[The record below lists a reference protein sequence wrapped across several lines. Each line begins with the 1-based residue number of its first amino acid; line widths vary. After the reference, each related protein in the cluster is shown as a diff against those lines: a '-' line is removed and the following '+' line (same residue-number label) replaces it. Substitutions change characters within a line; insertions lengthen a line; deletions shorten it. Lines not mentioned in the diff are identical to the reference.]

1 MDPVRVLYIGGLGRS
16 GSTILSRALGEL
28 PGFCHV
34 GELVF
39 LWTRGA
45 MENHLCGCGNRFH
58 ACPFWTEVG
67 KRAFDGWDAVDPD
80 RVAALQ
86 RQVDRTRYLPR
97 LLRRRPPPEFAGR
110 LGEMTD
116 LLGRLYEAIREV
128 SGCPV
133 VVDSSKHV
141 SYAAVLRR
149 APALDLRLLHVMR
162 DSRGVAHSWAKKV
175 KRPEIV
181 TEDAY
186 MARIPIPKLA
196 ARWSTYNGL
205 FDVLRLFHRNGMT
218 LRYERFVADP
228 EGTLRR
234 ISAMAGHEMR
244 PGDLDFV
251 EASGLRLSA
260 EHSVSGNPMR
270 FSEGTVPLRVDDA
283 WRSAMRPRDK
293 AVVTAMTAPAM
304 LRYGY
309 GLGGRAGGAGGSGPT
324 RNGSGGE
331 SRTDGQ

>member
-1 MDPVRVLYIGGLGRS
+1 MDRVRVLYIGGLGRS
-16 GSTILSRALGEL
+16 GSTILSRGLGEL

-39 LWTRGA
+39 VWTRGA
-45 MENHLCGCGNRFH
+45 MENHLCGCGNRFL
-58 ACPFWTEVG
+58 ACPFWVEVG
-67 KRAFDGWDAVDPD
+67 KRAFDGWDTVDPA

-86 RQVDRTRYLPR
+86 HEVDRTRYLPR
-97 LLRRRPPPEFAGR
+97 LLRDRPAREFAGR
-110 LGEMTD
+110 LSEMTD
-116 LLGRLYEAIREV
+116 LLGRLYRAISEV

-133 VVDSSKHV
+133 IVDSSKHV

-149 APALDLRLLHVMR
+149 VPGVDLRLLHVLR

-186 MARIPIPKLA
+186 MARIAIPKLA
-196 ARWSTYNGL
+196 ARWSAFNGL
-205 FDVLRLFHRNGMT
+205 FDVLRLFHRGGMT

-228 EGTLRR
+228 EGTLRQ
-234 ISAMAGHEMR
+234 ISAMTGHEMG
-244 PGDLDFV
+244 PNDLDFV
-251 EASGLRLSA
+251 EEPGLRLSA

-309 GLGGRAGGAGGSGPT
+309 RLGTSAR
-324 RNGSGGE
+324 R
-331 SRTDGQ
+331 Q

>member
-1 MDPVRVLYIGGLGRS
+1 MDHVRVLYIGGLGRS

-39 LWTRGA
+39 VWTRGA
-45 MENHLCGCGNRFH
+45 MENHLCGCGNRFL
-58 ACPFWTEVG
+58 ACPFWSEVG
-67 KRAFDGWDAVDPD
+67 KRAFDGWDAVDPE

-86 RQVDRTRYLPR
+86 RRVDRTRYLPR
-97 LLRRRPPPEFAGR
+97 LLGRRPPRAYAAG
-110 LGEMTD
+110 LDELAE
-116 LLGRLYEAIREV
+116 LLGRLYQAIREV

-133 VVDSSKHV
+133 VVDSFKHV

-149 APALDLRLLHVMR
+149 VPGVDLRLLHVMR

-186 MARIPIPKLA
+186 MARIPIPRLA
-196 ARWSTYNGL
+196 ARWSAYNGL
-205 FDVLRLFHRNGMT
+205 FDVLRLFHRGGMT

-228 EGTLRR
+228 GDALRR
-234 ISAMAGHEMR
+234 ISAIAGYEMR
-244 PGDLDFV
+244 PGDLDFI
-251 EASGLRLSA
+251 EASGLRLTP

-270 FSEGTVPLRVDDA
+270 FSEGTVPLRADDA
-283 WRSAMRPRDK
+283 WRSAMRRRDR

-309 GLGGRAGGAGGSGPT
+309 GLGGGFRSGAGDGAPT
-324 RNGSGGE
+324 ER
-331 SRTDGQ
+331 RTDGQ